1 MGCAVRILE
10 AARNRREAQGQDA
23 QILARDRLLEEMG
36 ASGPAQGVDL
46 LVAVD
51 QREDGGQREIV
62 LAFEDADIGHGVGDA
77 FLRHVVVENDQ
88 SPGGAAVKRLRF
100 LGAPGFD
107 DFMGQFIQIIGQYLS
122 VRRDVARHDDAQGAR
137 GQAGQR
143 FLVRFGRGGNGL
155 LFDAGGEPHAERNGG
170 SLGAAFERDEFPVG
184 PHEFPCAH
192 ERQGAAFKGRHTG
205 TRIRNGEQ
213 QMAGIG
219 AFGQALGTDLH
230 HAAIGGEYRALDQ
243 QGQHV
248 GELGAS
254 SFVAA
259 GQVGGGK
266 P

>member
-1 MGCAVRILE
+1 MGISGETRGEPLAEGCLRFGCGFLGCAVRILK

-107 DFMGQFIQIIGQYLS
+107 DFW
-122 VRRDVARHDDAQGAR
+122 
-137 GQAGQR
+137 
-143 FLVRFGRGGNGL
+143 
-155 LFDAGGEPHAERNGG
+155 G
-170 SLGAAFERDEFPVG
+170 S
-184 PHEFPCAH
+184 
-192 ERQGAAFKGRHTG
+192 
-205 TRIRNGEQ
+205 
-213 QMAGIG
+213 
-219 AFGQALGTDLH
+219 
-230 HAAIGGEYRALDQ
+230 
-243 QGQHV
+243 
-248 GELGAS
+248 S
-254 SFVAA
+254 SR
-259 GQVGGGK
+259 
-266 P
+266 